1 MNIKSASGF
10 PMPNTVCV
18 REQARCGH
26 FVQPLTRSRTAASK
40 LALSC
45 AACTCCAV
53 KDVHASRTEYATG
66 AFCNRT
72 SAVLDARGPRPFF
85 SRIFSSVAMTKS
97 RAGCVMCGESSKI
110 LRGTANDFGNAHAC
124 VQFLTCSTRADSIRR
139 VEDRWDQL
147 QRSKRYLGR
156 RRLYQPAA

>member
-66 AFCNRT
+66 AFCNRA

-139 VEDRWDQL
+139 SKIAGTDCSDQKDVWDRQ
-147 QRSKRYLGR
+147 
-156 RRLYQPAA
+156 RLYQPAA